1 MRLIILTVIGLFV
14 SILTFAQSATRA
26 ADSPDTGQTTHPA
39 GSFVGSPAGFGAD
52 FFPILPWSPVHG
64 WRPPYGNPRYGVES
78 MAECNFTVAGFARS
92 EDLPLC
98 ERLGLAAIMAPPDD
112 ETPWKRPWRTLS
124 DQEIDA
130 RVRMMVEW
138 AGKSPA
144 VMGYYIMDEPGT
156 RDFAALAKAVAA
168 VKKHAPGKLAYINLF
183 PGYATIGAPDKSQL
197 GAASFTEYL
206 ERYAAEVKPQ
216 FISYDNYMIQYSD
229 DLLQAE
235 RARSYFADLLE
246 VRRVAMRNDLPFWN
260 IVSSNQIRKYTT
272 IPSPANM
279 MLQAYTTLAAG
290 GRGLSWYTY
299 YGGSGPKP
307 GYAYAPIDHTGNKT
321 ETWGYLQLVNHQIK
335 TLGLIMNRLKSTGVF
350 FAGPGL
356 PDSLPLLAG
365 RIVREAQ
372 AKASPRGFAPTAL
385 PVMVGEFQD
394 ATGVDHLMI
403 VNLSL
408 ERSANIRL
416 QTHKTYVSK
425 QVFSAQDGHTLPLDE
440 ENGLWL
446 TAGQGALIRVE

>member
-1 MRLIILTVIGLFV
+1 MRFVNLTIIALVLSTGTPFP
-14 SILTFAQSATRA
+14 TAARA
-26 ADSPDTGQTTHPA
+26 SGSPDVGQSTQPA

-64 WRPPYGNPRYGVES
+64 WRPPHGSPKYGVES
-78 MAECNFTVAGFARS
+78 MAECSFTVAGFARS

-112 ETPWKRPWRTLS
+112 EIPWKRPWRTLA

-130 RVRMMVEW
+130 RVRAIVDW

-144 VMGYYIMDEPGT
+144 VMGYFIMDEPGT

-168 VKKHAPGKLAYINLF
+168 VRKHAPGKLAYINLF

-206 ERYAAEVKPQ
+206 ERYVAEVKPQ
-216 FISYDNYMIQYSD
+216 FISYDNYMVQMAD
-229 DLLQAE
+229 DLLDGKKTAN
-235 RARSYFADLLE
+235 YFNDLLE
-246 VRRVAMRNDLPFWN
+246 VRRVAMKHGLPFWN

-290 GRGLSWYTY
+290 GRGVSWYNY
-299 YGGSGPKP
+299 YGGSGSKP

-321 ETWGYLQLVNHQIK
+321 ETWGYLRMVNHQIR
-335 TLGLIMNRLKSTGVF
+335 TLGPIMNRLKSTGVF
-350 FAGPGL
+350 FSGPAL
-356 PDSLPLLAG
+356 VESLPLLPG
-365 RIVREAQ
+365 RIVREVQ
-372 AKASPRGFAPTAL
+372 AKASPRGFAAAAL

-394 ATGVDHLMI
+394 TAGVDHLMV

-408 ERSANIRL
+408 ERSANVRV
-416 QTHKTYVSK
+416 QTHKAYAVK
-425 QVFSAQDGHTLPLDE
+425 QVFSAQDGHTVPLDE

-446 TAGQGALIRVE
+446 TAGQGALIRAE